1 MKRNEPVGRPSARA
15 ARQLATAALLV
26 ALAACGPIASAQ
38 ANVDRRLAA
47 DPRGSVV
54 VTNVAGSL
62 VVTGWDRP
70 EIVIAGTLGR
80 GVERLDVQQDGKR
93 TVIKVMLPSG
103 SVRDGAAQLRL
114 SVPAGSALELSAVS
128 AGVTVSGMAGRL
140 SVRSVSGK
148 VEAETSGTEIEV
160 KSVSGD
166 VRAAM
171 SATSGPGGATS
182 GSTRVSSV
190 SGDVRLQVAGRAE
203 VTTVSGTIEATI
215 EPLAAA
221 RLRTTS
227 GDVELAGA
235 FAPTGSVEVESVSGS
250 FTLRSPGPGGFVAE
264 ASSFSG
270 DIETCFG
277 ARPVATDKYGPGRR
291 LDATVGKGEGRVRV
305 KSMSGDVSLC
315 NRAD

>member
-1 MKRNEPVGRPSARA
+1 MIRNEPVRGTLAIA
-15 ARQLATAALLV
+15 ARPVAAAALLC
-26 ALAACGPIASAQ
+26 ALVACGPVASAQ

-47 DPRGSVV
+47 DPQGSIA
-54 VTNVAGSL
+54 VTNVAGS
-62 VVTGWDRP
+62 VVVSGWDRP

-93 TVIKVMLPSG
+93 TVVKVILPRG
-103 SVRDGAAQLRL
+103 SVRDGDAQLRL
-114 SVPAGSALELSAVS
+114 TVPAGSALELSAVS
-128 AGVTVSGMAGRL
+128 ASVTVSGMAGQL
-140 SVRSVSGK
+140 SVRSVSGR
-148 VEAETSGTEIEV
+148 VEAETSGAEIEV

-171 SATSGPGGATS
+171 SAASGASGAQS

-190 SGDVRLQVAGRAE
+190 SGDVRLRVAGRAE
-203 VTTVSGTIEATI
+203 VTTVSGAIEATI
-215 EPLAAA
+215 EPLASA

-235 FAPTGSVEVESVSGS
+235 FAPAGSVDVESVSGS
-250 FTLRSPGPGGFVAE
+250 FTFRSAGPGGFVAE
-264 ASSFSG
+264 VSSFSG
-270 DIETCFG
+270 DVETCFG

>member
-1 MKRNEPVGRPSARA
+1 MNPIDPFRAPSTGPIRGAAVVALLLAVAACAPVARA
-15 ARQLATAALLV
+15 QTNVARQ
-26 ALAACGPIASAQ
+26 I
-38 ANVDRRLAA
+38 AA
-47 DPRGSVV
+47 DPRGSVA

-62 VVTGWDRP
+62 VVTGWDRA
-70 EIVIAGTLGR
+70 EVAIAGTLGR
-80 GVERLDVQQDGKR
+80 GVERLDVQQDGTR
-93 TVIKVMLPSG
+93 TIVKVMLPSG

-114 SVPAGSALELSAVS
+114 NVPAGSALEVSAVS
-128 AGVTVSGMAGRL
+128 ASVTVSGMAGRL
-140 SVRSVSGK
+140 TLRSVSGD
-148 VEAETSGTEIEV
+148 VEAGTSGTEVDI

-166 VRAAM
+166 VV
-171 SATSGPGGATS
+171 ATGGGAG

-190 SGDVRLQVAGRAE
+190 SGDVRLRVAGGAE
-203 VTTVSGTIEATI
+203 VTSVSGDIDATVD
-215 EPLAAA
+215 PLGAV

-227 GDVELAGA
+227 GDIVLGGS
-235 FAPTGSVEVESVSGS
+235 FAPAGSVDVESVSGS
-250 FTLRSPGPGGFVAE
+250 FRFRSPGPGGFVAE
-264 ASSFSG
+264 VSSFSG